1 MGGGG
6 YISVSQD
13 PYLSE
18 VFSQPPLT
26 AYKRQKNIRDH
37 LIRAR
42 VPKNPRNF
50 PERNRR
56 RMKKCGKNCTACPYI
71 KEVKSLKMNE
81 VEWKINQ
88 SLDFTS
94 SNCIYMIQCS
104 KDNCNMRYIGE
115 TKRVMKFRFAE
126 HRGYVTNQILSTPT
140 GEHFN
145 LPGHSLADMNM
156 LILEKVRSRDDLY
169 RKEREKYF
177 IRKFNTYYRG
187 LNKQP

>member
-1 MGGGG
+1 
-6 YISVSQD
+6 
-13 PYLSE
+13 
-18 VFSQPPLT
+18 
-26 AYKRQKNIRDH
+26 
-37 LIRAR
+37 
-42 VPKNPRNF
+42 
-50 PERNRR
+50 
-56 RMKKCGKNCTACPYI
+56 MKKCGKNCTACPYI
-71 KEVKSLKMNE
+71 KEVKSLKMKE

-88 SLDFTS
+88 SLDCST

-115 TKRVMKFRFAE
+115 TKRIMKFRLAE

-145 LPGHSLADMNM
+145 LPGHSLADLNM
-156 LILEKVRSRDDLY
+156 VILEKVRSQDDLY